1 MVANIR
7 SGSSPGGALYYN
19 KEKVDKDEAEVL
31 LWQKM
36 LEPYD
41 KCGRLDIDACMESF
55 MPYLEANRRTTNT
68 VFHASLNPSPED
80 RLTDEQLRKIACEYM
95 ERMGYGEQPYIVF
108 KHKDISREH
117 LHIVSLRVDEQGRKL
132 PHDFE
137 ARRSMEILRDLERK
151 YGLHPSV
158 KGQGLTDREGLRKV
172 NYSEGNVKQQ
182 ISSVARSCL
191 RNYKCSSYGEFRTLL
206 ELLNVSV
213 EERTGTVDGRDYA
226 GVIYGAM
233 TDDGYGIGTP
243 FKSSRIGKDVGY
255 KALQKYYERS
265 KSALKQDGTLDR
277 LRQTVKDAMS
287 PDNTRE
293 EFRQLLKADGID
305 VVFRINSVGR
315 IYGATFIDHNAGI
328 VANGSLLGKEFSANA
343 FNELYPAPKQAQQV
357 AEQHTEQQHKQR
369 SHAVNPLT
377 GIVDTVLDLADTPS
391 ETKITT
397 DYHLSLRAN
406 LLRWA
411 TLTPD
416 LGVEWRICPSWG
428 IAVNGSWTSWSWNDK
443 DRRYALWEVAPE
455 VRYYM
460 GEKKAWY
467 LGAMFKAGQFN
478 YKLSETGK
486 QGDLMGGGITAG
498 YQLRLNKAL
507 ALDFNLGL
515 GYLNADFEKY
525 EVIDGVRVRRG
536 NETKDWCGPINA
548 GVTLVWKLF

>member
-41 KCGRLDIDACMESF
+41 KCGRLDIDVCMESF

-265 KSALKQDGTLDR
+265 KSALKQDGTLNR
-277 LRQTVKDAMS
+277 LRQTVRDAMS
-287 PDNTRE
+287 PNNTRN
-293 EFRQLLKADGID
+293 EFRQLLKVENID
-305 VVFRINSVGR
+305 AIFRINPVGR
-315 IYGATFIDHNAGI
+315 IYGVTFIDHNDGI
-328 VANGSLLGKEFSANA
+328 VANGSVLGKEFSANV
-343 FNELYPAPKQAQQV
+343 FNDLYPAPKQAQQV
-357 AEQHTEQQHKQR
+357 AEQHVEQKHEVQN
-369 SHAVNPLT
+369 HAANPIS
-377 GIVDTVLDLADTPS
+377 GIVDTVLDLADT
-391 ETKITT
+391 
-397 DYHLSLRAN
+397 RAYEEQQ
-406 LLRWA
+406 RQMQQ
-411 TLTPD
+411 
-416 LGVEWRICPSWG
+416 
-428 IAVNGSWTSWSWNDK
+428 
-443 DRRYALWEVAPE
+443 RR
-455 VRYYM
+455 
-460 GEKKAWY
+460 KK
-467 LGAMFKAGQFN
+467 
-478 YKLSETGK
+478 
-486 QGDLMGGGITAG
+486 
-498 YQLRLNKAL
+498 
-507 ALDFNLGL
+507 
-515 GYLNADFEKY
+515 
-525 EVIDGVRVRRG
+525 RRHRS
-536 NETKDWCGPINA
+536 
-548 GVTLVWKLF
+548 

>member
-31 LWQKM
+31 FWQKM

-41 KCGRLDIDACMESF
+41 KRGRLDIDACMDSF
-55 MPYLEANRRTTNT
+55 RPYLEANRRTTNT

-265 KSALKQDGTLDR
+265 KSALKQDGTLNR
-277 LRQTVKDAMS
+277 LRQTVRDAMS
-287 PDNTRE
+287 PNNTRN
-293 EFRQLLKADGID
+293 EFRQLLKVENID
-305 VVFRINSVGR
+305 AIFRINPIGR
-315 IYGATFIDHNAGI
+315 IYGVTFIDHNDGI
-328 VANGSLLGKEFSANA
+328 VANGSVLGKEFSANV

-357 AEQHTEQQHKQR
+357 AEQHVEQKHEVQN
-369 SHAVNPLT
+369 HAANPIS
-377 GIVDTVLDLADTPS
+377 GIVDTVLDLADT
-391 ETKITT
+391 
-397 DYHLSLRAN
+397 RAYEEQQ
-406 LLRWA
+406 RQMQQ
-411 TLTPD
+411 
-416 LGVEWRICPSWG
+416 
-428 IAVNGSWTSWSWNDK
+428 
-443 DRRYALWEVAPE
+443 RR
-455 VRYYM
+455 
-460 GEKKAWY
+460 KK
-467 LGAMFKAGQFN
+467 
-478 YKLSETGK
+478 
-486 QGDLMGGGITAG
+486 
-498 YQLRLNKAL
+498 
-507 ALDFNLGL
+507 
-515 GYLNADFEKY
+515 
-525 EVIDGVRVRRG
+525 RRHRS
-536 NETKDWCGPINA
+536 
-548 GVTLVWKLF
+548 